1 MNVQKKRVQPV
12 KKVISY
18 GLGEKPDIYMRIDK
32 ERERLKNIKNFTRQS
47 ELKIIYKYWTFLKR
61 HYLFQRMVKIQKM
74 KLLSDAFKLLKINYL
89 INYQKFGEIVEKFD
103 LRKKRKI
110 FYMIYNEYIIKSKK
124 RFLIKQRLISSYNN
138 FLYNIRGQKEQQ
150 YKINS
155 LTQRFYFNI
164 FINKVLNL
172 SLENNRI
179 MQCTTLI
186 TNYQMKN
193 AYFSFFRFLKRK
205 NYITNELYILPRTH
219 SYIYFFQTIKE
230 KINKKYENIKKLYD
244 FRLKFAYKNCCKQI
258 KLIIKERNKIYFSN
272 QFYEEKLQRKVFSK
286 IKEHYIVINTFR
298 TLVINKYLYEKER
311 VKEKACLD
319 EYKKQAFIKK
329 YREYKEKKLV
339 PIKSQFFKNTKTII
353 EHKKKNNYAREY
365 WDKALRKK
373 IFIELGKY
381 TVKNKLFKIFLIKF
395 QKIYKYNIKKD
406 YINLMQYK
414 VHKYLNQ
421 NEQKENS
428 LPHAVAF
435 YIMQKFNNQTINV
448 KIFEMVSF
456 IKKCKKMI
464 INKKKEKNNN
474 LVASIFYSKL
484 LKIKVFDNLN
494 SYHKYIQIKKLY
506 KKNVIKLFLNK
517 LKTSLILFKKERT
530 IRENERKRKG
540 KSIYQK
546 FFIGLII
553 NEGVN
558 IYNHRKTSI
567 RNIIINQIL
576 KNEEINNDTKNMID
590 VYGKNSKIKS
600 INYKLATIIIFKLLL
615 FIIYRQLFNKL
626 KSKLLSYKFR
636 NYLLKKYIWRLNQ
649 AKINQ
654 NIIKSKMD
662 RIKDDVL
669 NINK

>member
-1 MNVQKKRVQPV
+1 
-12 KKVISY
+12 
-18 GLGEKPDIYMRIDK
+18 MRIDK

-47 ELKIIYKYWTFLKR
+47 ELKIIYKYWAFLKR
-61 HYLFQRMVKIQKM
+61 HYLFQKMVKIQKM
-74 KLLSDAFKLLKINYL
+74 KLLSDAFKLLKYNYL
-89 INYQKFGEIVEKFD
+89 INYQKYGEIVEKFD
-103 LRKKRKI
+103 LRKKRMI

-138 FLYNIRGQKEQQ
+138 FLYNIRGQQEQK

-155 LTQRFYFNI
+155 LTQRFYLNI

-193 AYFSFFRFLKRK
+193 AYFSIFRFLRRK
-205 NYITNELYILPRTH
+205 NYITNELYILPRAH

-244 FRLKFAYKNCCKQI
+244 FRLKFAYKSFCKQI
-258 KLIIKERNKIYFSN
+258 KLIVKERNKIYFAN

-339 PIKSQFFKNTKTII
+339 PIKSKFFKNIKTII
-353 EHKKKNNYAREY
+353 EHKKMNNFAREY

-421 NEQKENS
+421 NEQKEDI
-428 LPHAVAF
+428 LPHVVAF
-435 YIMQKFNNQTINV
+435 YMMQKFNNQTVNV

-474 LVASIFYSKL
+474 LVADIFYSKL
-484 LKIKVFDNLN
+484 LKIKVFDNIN
-494 SYHKYIQIKKLY
+494 SYYKYVQIKKLY
-506 KKNVIKLFLNK
+506 KKNVQKLFLNK

-546 FFIGLII
+546 FFIGII
-553 NEGVN
+553 LSEGAN

-576 KNEEINNDTKNMID
+576 KNEEINNDIKNMIE

-600 INYKLATIIIFKLLL
+600 INYKLATIIIFKLIL
-615 FIIYRQLFNKL
+615 FIVYRRLLNKL
-626 KSKLLSYKFR
+626 KAIFLSYKFK
-636 NYLLKKYIWRLNQ
+636 NYLLIKYIWRLNQ

-669 NINK
+669 NTNK